1 MKINSYLRY
10 MADKGASDLFLTTA
24 APPSIK
30 LMGEVLPLSDTP
42 LKPGVVNS
50 VAKELMNDEQ
60 QADFDANLEMN
71 LALSISGVGR
81 FRVNIYRQRGEAS
94 IVVRYINSHIPSL
107 QDSNLPPILK
117 DLIANKTGLVLVVGA
132 TGSGKSTTLASMLEH
147 RNGIQSGHI
156 LTIEDPIEFTF
167 SHKKSIVG
175 QREVGIDTL
184 SYANALREAMREA
197 PDVLMIGEIRDRE
210 TMEAAMTLSDTG
222 HLVVSTLHAINA
234 NQAFDRIV
242 NLFPA
247 DERSRVLQDLSL
259 NLRGIVSQ
267 RLLKTTEGKRVPAV
281 EVLINTPFIADLI
294 GRGKVSEMKEVMEK
308 SSSAGMQTFDQSLLA
323 LFEVGQITR
332 DDALEYAD
340 SPNNLKWQMNFGGDI
355 TGEHPAL
362 TTLQDLD
369 RQKVLQGKEGATGQD
384 TAAKKPGW
392 GELGDL
398 APFSK
403 SKLTE

>member
-1 MKINSYLRY
+1 MKIDAYLRY
-10 MADKGASDLFLTTA
+10 MAEKGASDLFLTTA

-30 LMGEVLPLSDTP
+30 LMGEMQPLSDKP
-42 LKPGVVNS
+42 LKPGIVNR
-50 VAKELMNDEQ
+50 VANELMNDEQ
-60 QADFDANLEMN
+60 RAEFETHLEMN

-94 IVVRYINSHIPSL
+94 IVIRYISSRIPSME
-107 QDSNLPPILK
+107 DSNLPPVLR

-132 TGSGKSTTLASMLEH
+132 TGSGKSTTLASMIEY
-147 RNGIQSGHI
+147 RNSVESGHI

-210 TMEAAMTLSDTG
+210 AMEAAMMLSDTG

-234 NQAFDRIV
+234 NQALDRIV

-247 DERSRVLQDLSL
+247 EERNRILQDLSL

-281 EVLINTPFIADLI
+281 EVLVNTPFVADLI
-294 GRGKVSEMKEVMEK
+294 ARGRAGEIKDVMEK
-308 SSSAGMQTFDQSLLA
+308 SSSVGMQTFDQSLLA
-323 LFEVGQITR
+323 LFEAGWISR
-332 DDALEYAD
+332 DDALEFSD
-340 SPNNLKWQMNFGGDI
+340 SPNNLKWLMNFGGDV

-369 RQKVLQGKEGATGQD
+369 KQAVLKGAQ
-384 TAAKKPGW
+384 AQQPGW

-403 SKLTE
+403 SKLPQ